1 MGYLHFPT
9 NLTEEEL
16 MLQAKY
22 TKLKKKKK
30 ALQALKAPRPEP
42 ERTPQTPKRPAE
54 ARDAR
59 EVAKKLL
66 KSGAITAITKTPK
79 RQEQAGFKRPR
90 GLERKLSSA
99 ERTVSG
105 YQPFSATHPEDM
117 ETDNRPKVKNL
128 YESFVSAR
136 DREERGLTEKREGRP
151 DKPRQG
157 NTIFVSGHKITEEFL
172 RKAFHSC
179 GHIVNVTMEIEK
191 QKRERDREIERER
204 DRERERSVSGSKQL
218 LSLQKE
224 KGLAGYIVPQN
235 QRGANM
241 NGSMVSGVQ
250 LKVSLARRQPVIQ
263 PINDAS
269 SSSTWSTL
277 AASHSQKG
285 SHKDKREP
293 VVYDED
299 LFT

>member
-191 QKRERDREIERER
+191 HRGFVTFDKVEVADRAITE
-204 DRERERSVSGSKQL
+204 
-218 LSLQKE
+218 
-224 KGLAGYIVPQN
+224 
-235 QRGANM
+235 M

-299 LFT
+299 IFT

>member
-1 MGYLHFPT
+1 MVYLHFPT

-16 MLQAKY
+16 MLQTKY
-22 TKLKKKKK
+22 AKLKKKKK
-30 ALQALKAPRPEP
+30 ALQTLKAPRPEP

-59 EVAKKLL
+59 EVARKLL

-79 RQEQAGFKRPR
+79 RPEQAGFKRPR
-90 GLERKLSSA
+90 GLERKLSGT

-128 YESFVSAR
+128 YDSFVSAR
-136 DREERGLTEKREGRP
+136 DREERGLTEKRDGRT

-157 NTIFVSGHKITEEFL
+157 NTIFVSGYKITEDFL
-172 RKAFHSC
+172 KKTFHTY
-179 GHIVNVTMEIEK
+179 GNIVNVTMEIEK
-191 QKRERDREIERER
+191 
-204 DRERERSVSGSKQL
+204 
-218 LSLQKE
+218 
-224 KGLAGYIVPQN
+224 N
-235 QRGANM
+235 RGFVTFDKMEAADQAIAEM
-241 NGSMVSGVQ
+241 AGSMVSGVQ

-263 PINDAS
+263 PINDAAS
-269 SSSTWSTL
+269 AATWSTI

-285 SHKDKREP
+285 SHRDRREM
-293 VVYDED
+293 VVYEEG
-299 LFT
+299 LFD